1 MLLGGNRKEKRSVW
15 MDEKKEKEIN
25 VSHQGNSTPRERERE
40 REKSLSFWLQ
50 QHELSRQED
59 GKLRDAFLILI
70 GQFSKEACE

>member
-1 MLLGGNRKEKRSVW
+1 

-25 VSHQGNSTPRERERE
+25 VSHQGNSTPRERE

>member
-1 MLLGGNRKEKRSVW
+1 

-25 VSHQGNSTPRERERE
+25 VSHQGNSTRK

-50 QHELSRQED
+50 QHELEAED